1 MRTLIALAILAAP
14 PQSVLAQ
21 QFTSPNDLL
30 SALYDQY
37 LGGYAVTN
45 FEPYFSD
52 NLTQETNGAKVPR
65 EALKKLGLDPVT
77 GLSEPQL
84 MTTFNLET
92 VETSG
97 PTATSIAS
105 FRADGKAYTITFELV
120 HEALHGWQIDHI
132 SGKVGDVTW
141 CTNDL
146 IAAVVGAA
154 PS

>member
-1 MRTLIALAILAAP
+1 MRTLIALALLVAL

-21 QFTSPNDLL
+21 QFTSPDDLL
-30 SALYDQY
+30 SALYNQY
-37 LGGYAVTN
+37 LGGQPVTN

-52 NLTQETNGAKVPR
+52 DLTEDTNGAQVPR
-65 EALKKLGLDPVT
+65 AALKKLGLDPIT
-77 GLSEPQL
+77 GLSDPHL
-84 MTTFNLET
+84 MTTFHLET

-105 FRADGKAYTITFELV
+105 FRADGKTYTITFELV

-132 SGKVGDVTW
+132 SGKAGEVTW